1 MDETLVREFP
11 SPAMH
16 QMTVQLPVKTG
27 DVIIESVAGTG
38 VNVVA
43 TANM

>member
-1 MDETLVREFP
+1 VDETLVREFS

-16 QMTVQLPVKTG
+16 QMTVQLPVKIG
-27 DVIIESVAGTG
+27 NVIIESVAGTG